1 MDPVERQR
9 QIAQNPTSK
18 IFFRFSKVVVG
29 TLSGPHGSQFGP
41 HGSPT
46 VLATK
51 NAKKTPRSRVRQ
63 LRPKRFFFF
72 NFFAWGFGVH
82 FGSPRFSNFPPRFSH
97 GSPENPHGSPTVL
110 RKIPTVL
117 PRFSGKSPRFSH
129 GSPENPHGS
138 PTVLPWFSLFVTTN
152 HCFLEPESPRFSHGS
167 PTVLCKVPTV
177 LPRFFVKSPRF
188 SHGSL

>member
-1 MDPVERQR
+1 MNPVERQR
-9 QIAQNPTSK
+9 QTAQNPTSK
-18 IFFRFSKVVVG
+18 TFFRFSKVVVG

-51 NAKKTPRSRVRQ
+51 NGQKDTAVKSAPTTAETV
-63 LRPKRFFFF
+63 FF

-129 GSPENPHGS
+129 GSAFLLRP
-138 PTVLPWFSLFVTTN
+138 N

-167 PTVLCKVPTV
+167 PAVLCEVPAV

>member
-1 MDPVERQR
+1 MNPVERQR
-9 QIAQNPTSK
+9 QTAQNPTSK
-18 IFFRFSKVVVG
+18 TFFKFSKVVVG

-51 NAKKTPRSRVRQ
+51 NGQKDTAVKSAPITAETA
-63 LRPKRFFFF
+63 FFKLFCMGF
-72 NFFAWGFGVH
+72 WGPFWVPTVLK
-82 FGSPRFSNFPPRFSH
+82 FPPTVLPRFSGKSPRFSH

-117 PRFSGKSPRFSH
+117 PRFSH
-129 GSPENPHGS
+129 GSAFLLRP
-138 PTVLPWFSLFVTTN
+138 N